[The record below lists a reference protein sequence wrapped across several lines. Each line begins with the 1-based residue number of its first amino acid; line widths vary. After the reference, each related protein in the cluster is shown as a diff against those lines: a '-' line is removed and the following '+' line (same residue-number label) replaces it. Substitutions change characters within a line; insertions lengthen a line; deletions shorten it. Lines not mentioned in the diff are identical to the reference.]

1 MENLFGKTLGE
12 INSIIDNLEL
22 PAYTANQIT
31 DWLYKK
37 KILSFGQMTNLSKKS
52 KERLSE
58 KFELRFSPHTKV
70 DTSIDGTKKYLFPAL
85 ADRFIEAAYI
95 PEKTRSTLCIS
106 SQVGC
111 KMGCLFCMTGKQGF
125 QANLG
130 VDEIL
135 NQVQLLPEREML
147 SNIVYMGMG
156 EPMDNISNVLKSTEI
171 LTADYGYGWSPK
183 RITVS
188 TIGIIPAMQQFL
200 DKSRCHIAISLHTPF
215 EDERR
220 NLMPVQNVY
229 PIQEVISMLK
239 KYDFTGQRRVSIE
252 YIMFSGLNDT
262 LRHVNELSRLLN
274 GIKCRIN
281 LIRFHSIPDS
291 PLKGSDEAS
300 IKVFLDRLNKKGIT
314 TTLRASRG
322 QDIGAACGLLST
334 KEMIKKN
341 TLINE
346 DF

>member
-1 MENLFGKTLGE
+1 MDNIFGKTLSE
-12 INSIIDNLEL
+12 IRTIVDILEL
-22 PAYTANQIT
+22 PGYTATQIS

-37 KILSFGQMTNLSKKS
+37 KILSFEQMTNLSKKS
-52 KERLSE
+52 KEKLSE
-58 KFELRFSPHTKV
+58 KFELRFSPHSRV
-70 DTSIDGTKKYLFPAL
+70 DISTDGTKKYLFPAL

-135 NQVQLLPEREML
+135 NQVQLLPERDHL
-147 SNIVYMGMG
+147 TNIVYMGMG
-156 EPMDNISNVLKSTEI
+156 EPMDNINNVLKSTEI
-171 LTADYGYGWSPK
+171 LTADYGYSWSPK

-188 TIGIIPAMQQFL
+188 TIGIIPAMQLFL
-200 DKSRCHIAISLHTPF
+200 ERSRCHIAVSMHTPF
-215 EDERR
+215 EDERKK
-220 NLMPVQNVY
+220 LMPIQNVY
-229 PIQEVISMLK
+229 PINEVINILR
-239 KYDFTGQRRVSIE
+239 KYDFSGQRRVSIE
-252 YIMFSGLNDT
+252 YIMFSGINDS
-262 LRHVNELSRLLN
+262 LRHVNELARLLN
-274 GIKCRIN
+274 GLKCRIN
-281 LIRFHSIPDS
+281 LIHYHPIPDS
-291 PLKGSDEAS
+291 TLKGSDDAT
-300 IKVFLDRLNKKGIT
+300 IKLFMERLNKKGIT

-341 TLINE
+341 TIVNE